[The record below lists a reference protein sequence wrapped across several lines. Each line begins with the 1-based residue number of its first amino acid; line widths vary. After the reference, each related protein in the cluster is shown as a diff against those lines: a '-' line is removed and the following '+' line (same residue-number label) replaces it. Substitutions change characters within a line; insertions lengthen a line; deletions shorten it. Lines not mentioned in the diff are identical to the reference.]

1 MADAMRGRILKE
13 RRSRK
18 QPVLSE
24 AGLDYFAAQSLPDDW
39 IATLAGQAANLLSMR
54 I

>member
-1 MADAMRGRILKE
+1 MADAMRGENFEGAPIE
-13 RRSRK
+13 E